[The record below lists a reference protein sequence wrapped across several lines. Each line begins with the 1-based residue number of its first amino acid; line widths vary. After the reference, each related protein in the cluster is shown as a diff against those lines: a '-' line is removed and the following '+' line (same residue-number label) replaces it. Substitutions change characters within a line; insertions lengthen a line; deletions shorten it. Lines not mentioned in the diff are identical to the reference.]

1 MIYTPLTKKAMQ
13 LCFDSHK
20 EQVDKSGMPYIFH
33 PLILAEQMD
42 TEETTIVALL
52 HDVVEDTHVTLEDL
66 RSMGF
71 GETVL
76 EAINLMT
83 HEKGV
88 PYMEYVAAIK
98 KNPIAR
104 QVKIADLR
112 HNSTLSRLDSVGQKD
127 LERVAKYNK
136 ALDFLTEDEK

>member
-52 HDVVEDTHVTLEDL
+52 HDVVEDTHITLEDL

-136 ALDFLTEDEK
+136 ALAFLTEDEK

>member
-33 PLILAEQMD
+33 PLILAEQMN

-52 HDVVEDTHVTLEDL
+52 HDVVEDTHITLEDL

-71 GETVL
+71 GQTIL

>member
-83 HEKGV
+83 HKKGV

>member
-136 ALDFLTEDEK
+136 ALNFLTEDEK

>member
-13 LCFDSHK
+13 LCFDAHK

-33 PLILAEQMD
+33 PLILAEQMN

-52 HDVVEDTHVTLEDL
+52 HDVVEDTNIMLEDL
-66 RSMGF
+66 RGMGF
-71 GETVL
+71 SHATL
-76 EAINLMT
+76 EAISLMT

-112 HNSTLSRLDSVGQKD
+112 HNSTLTRLDNVTQKD
-127 LERVAKYNK
+127 LDRVAKYKK
-136 ALDFLTEDEK
+136 ALDYLTEEEK

>member
-127 LERVAKYNK
+127 LERVAKYN
-136 ALDFLTEDEK
+136 

>member
-33 PLILAEQMD
+33 PLILAEQMN

-52 HDVVEDTHVTLEDL
+52 HDVVEDNHITLEDL

-71 GETVL
+71 GQTVL
-76 EAINLMT
+76 EAITLMT

-127 LERVAKYNK
+127 LERVVKYNK

>member
-52 HDVVEDTHVTLEDL
+52 HDVVEDTHITLEDL